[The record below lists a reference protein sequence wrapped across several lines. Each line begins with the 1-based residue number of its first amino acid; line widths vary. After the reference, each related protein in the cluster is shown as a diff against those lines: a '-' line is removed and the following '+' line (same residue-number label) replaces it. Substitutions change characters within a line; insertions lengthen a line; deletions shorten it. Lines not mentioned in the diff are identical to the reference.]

1 MIPNLSKIGVQM
13 SSLTGI
19 KAISKDIIETLQ
31 TKQKQDFINLSAG
44 NPVLLPKVEQ
54 MWRDCTAELLASS
67 EYGEVVC
74 RYGSSQGYIPLIE
87 AIAKD
92 FNRRYGLSLNESNIL
107 ITPGSQMLYFYA
119 ANAFGGYTSKGDLK
133 QIVLPISPDYTGY
146 GGICLV
152 PEALISYKPTLDIDT
167 KAHRFKY
174 HPDFNNLVI
183 TENTGC
189 ILFSRPCNPTGNI
202 LSNDEI
208 KKIAVLAKPY
218 NIPVFIDSAYGPPF
232 PAINFKDMTLVFGEN
247 IVHCMSFSKAGLP
260 GERIGVAIGD
270 SKIIQVLES
279 FQANLCLHPSGYG
292 QAIAARAINSGA
304 LEYISTEV
312 IRPFYKNKILL
323 IEAKL
328 DQEMPKN
335 LPWFLHCGE
344 GAMFA
349 WLWFNNLPISDL
361 DLYQELKQVGVI
373 VVAGRFFFPGLKE
386 DWSHKYQCIRISL
399 TASEQQIETA
409 MKRLAEVIQQVY
421 QRSSFKNPSLAIGSF
436 S

>member
-13 SSLTGI
+13 SNLTGI

-92 FNRRYGLSLNESNIL
+92 FNRRYGLSLNETNIL

-119 ANAFGGYTSKGDLK
+119 ANAFGGYTTNGDLK
-133 QIVLPISPDYTGY
+133 QIVLPMSPEYTGY
-146 GGICLV
+146 GGICLA
-152 PEALISYKPTLDIDT
+152 PEALISYKPALDIDT

-189 ILFSRPCNPTGNI
+189 IFLSRPCNPTGNI

-208 KKIAVLAKPY
+208 KKIATLAQPY
-218 NIPVFIDSAYGPPF
+218 NIPVFVDSAYGPPF
-232 PAINFKDMTLVFGEN
+232 PAINFKDMTLMFGEN
-247 IVHCMSFSKAGLP
+247 IVHCMSFSKVGLP

-270 SKIIQVLES
+270 SKIIHILQS
-279 FQANLCLHPSGYG
+279 FQANLCLHPSHYG

-304 LEYISTEV
+304 IECISKEV
-312 IRPFYKNKILL
+312 IRPFYKNKISLL
-323 IEAKL
+323 EAKL
-328 DQEMPKN
+328 DQEIPKD
-335 LPWFLHCGE
+335 LPWFLHWGE

-349 WLWFNNLPISDL
+349 WLWLNNLPISDL
-361 DLYQELKQVGVI
+361 DLYQELKKVGVI
-373 VVAGRFFFPGLKE
+373 VVAGRFFFPGLQE
-386 DWSHKYQCIRISL
+386 DWSHKHQCIRISL
-399 TASEQQIETA
+399 TASDRQIEIA

-421 QRSSFKNPSLAIGSF
+421 QRSSFKNLSLTI
-436 S
+436 